1 MRQGQN
7 PAKRMTSVPKPK
19 KVTVAILNYIP
30 FQSGFYA
37 NMLDVLK
44 SCLGS
49 IWANTDMEYDLLVF
63 DNGSCA
69 EVKEYLV
76 EMQTLGRIQFLIL
89 SERNI
94 GKGGA
99 WNVMLAAA
107 PGEIIAYADNDVY
120 FYPGWLTRS
129 IELLETFPNA
139 GMVTARPFR
148 TRVPLYSS
156 TLEWASTTPEVRLQE
171 GQLIPW
177 DTFLEF
183 NQSLGDEENEIR
195 KVYESTKDIRI
206 EYKGVTAQVGASH
219 WQFTARKEI
228 ISRFLPFQMDRPM
241 GQVLQLDELMNSA
254 GLLRLMVPDPLTMNM
269 SNTLPLDLQNKPAQ
283 LMQQKKGLGKKI
295 LGFRPVEGF
304 FMKIYNQIFR
314 WYNS

>member
-76 EMQTLGRIQFLIL
+76 EMQTLGRIQYLIL

-120 FYPGWLTRS
+120 FYPGWFTRS
-129 IELLETFPNA
+129 IEVLETFPNA

-156 TLEWASTTPEVRLQE
+156 TIEWASTTPEVRLQE

-183 NQSLGDEENEIR
+183 NQSLGDDENEIR
-195 KVYESTKDIRI
+195 KVYESTIDIRI

-254 GLLRLMVPDPLTMNM
+254 GYLRLMVPDPLTMNM

-283 LMQQKKGLGKKI
+283 LMQQKKRLGKKI

>member
-44 SCLGS
+44 TCLGS
-49 IWANTDMEYDLLVF
+49 IWANTDVDYDLLVF

-69 EVKEYLV
+69 EVKDYLV
-76 EMQTLGRIQFLIL
+76 EMQTQGKIQYLIL
-89 SERNI
+89 SDKNI

-99 WNVMLAAA
+99 WNIILAGA
-107 PGEIIAYADNDVY
+107 PGEVIAYADNDVY
-120 FYPGWLTRS
+120 FYPGWLSRS
-129 IELLETFPNA
+129 VEVLETYPNV

-148 TRVPLYSS
+148 TREALYTN
-156 TLEWASTTPEVRLQE
+156 TLKWANIDPGVRMQD
-171 GQLIPW
+171 GQFIPW
-177 DTFLEF
+177 NTFLEF
-183 NQSLGDEENEIR
+183 NMSLGDTENDVR
-195 KVYESTKDIRI
+195 NVYESTKDIRLD
-206 EYKGVTAQVGASH
+206 YKGVTAQVGASH
-219 WQFTARKEI
+219 WQFTTRKET

-241 GQVLQLDELMNSA
+241 GQVLQLDELMNDA
-254 GLLRLMVPDPLTMNM
+254 GYLRLMVPDPLTMNM
-269 SNTLPLDLQNKPAQ
+269 SNTLPAELLINPVQFQDRNKGFI
-283 LMQQKKGLGKKI
+283 KKLLK
-295 LGFRPVEGF
+295 FRPVEGF

>member
-44 SCLGS
+44 TCLGS
-49 IWANTDMEYDLLVF
+49 IWANTDVDYDLLIF

-69 EVKEYLV
+69 EVKDYLV
-76 EMQTLGRIQFLIL
+76 EMQTQGKIQYLIL
-89 SERNI
+89 SEKNI

-99 WNVMLAAA
+99 WNIILSGA

-120 FYPGWLTRS
+120 FYPGWLSRS
-129 IELLETFPNA
+129 IEVLETFPNV

-148 TRVPLYSS
+148 TREALY
-156 TLEWASTTPEVRLQE
+156 TNTIKWAGTNQEVQMQE
-171 GQLIPW
+171 GQFIPW
-177 DTFLEF
+177 NTFLEF
-183 NQSLGDEENEIR
+183 NLSLGDTENEVR
-195 KVYESTKDIRI
+195 NVYESTKDFRL

-219 WQFTARKEI
+219 WQFTTRKETL
-228 ISRFLPFQMDRPM
+228 SRFLPFQMDRPM
-241 GQVLQLDELMNSA
+241 GQVLQLDELMNDA
-254 GLLRLMVPDPLTMNM
+254 GYLRLMVPDPLTMNM
-269 SNTLPLDLQNKPAQ
+269 SNTLPPELLKKPVQFQDRNK
-283 LMQQKKGLGKKI
+283 GFGKK
-295 LGFRPVEGF
+295 LLKLRPVEGF

>member
-49 IWANTDMEYDLLVF
+49 IWANTDMEHDLLVF
-63 DNGSCA
+63 DNGSCT
-69 EVKEYLV
+69 EVKDYLV
-76 EMQTLGRIQFLIL
+76 EMQTQGKIQYLIL
-89 SERNI
+89 SDKNI

-99 WNVMLAAA
+99 WNVMLSAA

-120 FYPGWLTRS
+120 FYPDWLSRS
-129 IELLETFPNA
+129 IEVLETFPNA

-148 TRVPLYSS
+148 TREALYTN
-156 TLEWASTTPEVRLQE
+156 TLKWASTDPDVQMKE
-171 GQLIPW
+171 GQFVPW
-177 DTFLEF
+177 NTFLEF
-183 NQSLGDEENEIR
+183 NLSLGDTENDIR
-195 KVYESTKDIRI
+195 NVYESTKDIRV

-219 WQFTARKEI
+219 WQFTTRKEI
-228 ISRFLPFQMDRPM
+228 VSRFLPFQMDRPM
-241 GQVLQLDELMNSA
+241 GQVLQLDELINEA
-254 GLLRLMVPDPLTMNM
+254 GYLRLMVPEPLTMNM
-269 SNTLPLDLQNKPAQ
+269 SNTLPTELLMEPNQ
-283 LMQQKKGLGKKI
+283 LSRRNNGIGKKF
-295 LGFRPVEGF
+295 LKFRLVEGI